1 MMRVSRLALGF
12 ALPLVFASL
21 AAAQDPLLLQIRNG
35 QVTLKAQNVTL
46 RTILTE
52 WARVGGTNIVGADRA
67 GGAPV
72 TIELA
77 DVPERQALD
86 VLLRN
91 VSGYMLA
98 MRPTGVQGVSAYNRI
113 LIMPPSAAP
122 RALPPQAVGAARFP
136 QVNPA
141 DPDDAPPD
149 VVLEGPGIARPGQPV
164 RLPNVT
170 GGPIPAPLPV
180 PDTDAPEP
188 SQTPGVV
195 VVSPGN
201 PFGVPVGSSSQP
213 GVLSRNLAGTRS
225 KPAQARASR
234 LSGVSSFS
242 SRPRDGRP
250 KCRYN
255 ELSLCQT
262 SIASNPRTG
271 AE

>member
-21 AAAQDPLLLQIRNG
+21 SAAQDPLLLQIRNG

-72 TIELA
+72 TIELTE
-77 DVPERQALD
+77 VPERQALD

-122 RALPPQAVGAARFP
+122 RALPPQAAAVAPRF
-136 QVNPA
+136 QQANPT
-141 DPDDAPPD
+141 DDADDIPPD
-149 VVLEGPGIARPGQPV
+149 VVLEGPGGGRPGQPV

-170 GGPIPAPLPV
+170 GGPPPAPLPV
-180 PDTDAPEP
+180 PETSGPEP

-195 VVSPGN
+195 VVGPGN
-201 PFGVPVGSSSQP
+201 PFGVPAGSSSQP
-213 GVLSRNLAGTRS
+213 GVIS
-225 KPAQARASR
+225 PAPAPT
-234 LSGVSSFS
+234 LP
-242 SRPRDGRP
+242 RPEPPD
-250 KCRYN
+250 
-255 ELSLCQT
+255 
-262 SIASNPRTG
+262 
-271 AE
+271 